1 MTDAKKRIEYDGKDD
16 GSQPNIVDYYIINCA
31 ILSIITIE
39 NCYQIT
45 DLLPNVDLGNP
56 RCCAFSPSTSVVY
69 NCN

>member
-16 GSQPNIVDYYIINCA
+16 GSQPNILDYYIINCA

-45 DLLPNVDLGNP
+45 DLLPNADLGNP
-56 RCCAFSPSTSVVY
+56 
-69 NCN
+69 